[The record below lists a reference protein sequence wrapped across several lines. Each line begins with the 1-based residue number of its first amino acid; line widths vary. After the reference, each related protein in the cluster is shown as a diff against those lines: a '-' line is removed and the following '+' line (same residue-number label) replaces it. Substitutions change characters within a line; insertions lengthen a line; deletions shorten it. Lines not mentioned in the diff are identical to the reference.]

1 MSAKTEMDA
10 MNFDERQRYCWLAAN
25 RVTLMIVGL
34 VWIGLIIRDLI
45 NQQPPWL
52 MIAFIPVFA
61 LVRFI
66 AYRIYLRRN
75 E

>member
-1 MSAKTEMDA
+1 MIMKNEMDA

-25 RVTLMIVGL
+25 RVTLIFVGL

-45 NQQPPWL
+45 NQDPPWL
-52 MIAFIPVFA
+52 MIALIPVFA

-66 AYRIYLRRN
+66 AYRIYLRRS